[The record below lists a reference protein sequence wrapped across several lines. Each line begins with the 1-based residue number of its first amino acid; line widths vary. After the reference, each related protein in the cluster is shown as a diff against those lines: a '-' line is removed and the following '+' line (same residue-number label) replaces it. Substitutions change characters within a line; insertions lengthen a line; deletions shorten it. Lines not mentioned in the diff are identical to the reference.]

1 MKSRFM
7 KKFLASLFL
16 AATFL
21 GAVHHHD
28 DAGIHH
34 DCPIHILNTTLVAP
48 DLSRETLLDEIKVV
62 YPAVSSPILEYSA
75 YTAYFSYFGRAP
87 PLFS

>member
-1 MKSRFM
+1 M
-7 KKFLASLFL
+7 KKFLALLFL

-21 GAVHHHD
+21 GTVHHHD
-28 DAGIHH
+28 DTGIHH

-48 DLSRETLLDEIKVV
+48 DLPRETLLDEIKIV
-62 YPAVSSPILEYSA
+62 YQIVSLPVLDQSA
-75 YTAYFSYFGRAP
+75 KTVYFSYFGRAP

>member
-1 MKSRFM
+1 MKSRFI

-28 DAGIHH
+28 DTGIHH
-34 DCPIHILNTTLVAP
+34 DCPIYILNAGIVSP
-48 DLSRETLLDEIKVV
+48 DLPRDTLLGEIETV
-62 YPAVSSPILEYSA
+62 YRVLLLPVPSYAEKRV
-75 YTAYFSYFGRAP
+75 YTTYFGRAP
-87 PLFS
+87 PHFS

>member
-62 YPAVSSPILEYSA
+62 YPAVSSPISEYSSH
-75 YTAYFSYFGRAP
+75 TPYFSYFGRAP